1 MFLNYTLKLAK
12 RQTVVSQMVSARPF
26 ARWQPP
32 TNDFLTEEFIQKQKD
47 DFENTLDEREKAFAR
62 ANRLAILQLKKEQG
76 ADETLWWNKL
86 ASMSENDLDL
96 MPFSFIKKYG
106 SFINKIEEYQKMQI
120 LEENQNFDNRW
131 DQVKNLKALQTNEE
145 KVDQEKFIEE
155 HLTEVQNNR
164 DNYIVENYMKRE
176 PRVNL
181 QKRNFNFEEFGKYTA
196 MYEQARVKDETQ
208 SKEFYK
214 LVKYVAAKTEDGKK
228 APSHDLIVRDFLAK
242 YKLDL
247 IDIPDEFKDIEVE
260 DNYKR
265 PQRKVSKTKTILTRS
280 SKSLENY
287 DVWRAFDRELQINT
301 GKD

>member
-1 MFLNYTLKLAK
+1 
-12 RQTVVSQMVSARPF
+12 
-26 ARWQPP
+26 
-32 TNDFLTEEFIQKQKD
+32 
-47 DFENTLDEREKAFAR
+47 
-62 ANRLAILQLKKEQG
+62 
-76 ADETLWWNKL
+76 
-86 ASMSENDLDL
+86 
-96 MPFSFIKKYG
+96 
-106 SFINKIEEYQKMQI
+106 
-120 LEENQNFDNRW
+120 
-131 DQVKNLKALQTNEE
+131 
-145 KVDQEKFIEE
+145 
-155 HLTEVQNNR
+155 
-164 DNYIVENYMKRE
+164 MKRE